1 MLLHLNSLSWKK
13 QRAKILNFITR
24 FGEKRITLATLQSL
38 RALSNEQLDPQNFSD
53 IIPAS
58 VVIITEKGV
67 LAGVGYAID
76 DGSGH
81 CLIVV
86 RPEARR
92 HGIGFQ
98 LMQALIDSLEHF
110 SCQVAIDNIASL
122 ALCFKHGLHAVSLIK
137 GPTGKA
143 TLRFERSS
151 IYGSSSIRNSNPV
164 SQ

>member
-1 MLLHLNSLSWKK
+1 MLLRHNSRTWNK
-13 QRAKILNFITR
+13 QRAKILNFISHY
-24 FGEKRITLATLQSL
+24 GEKRITLATLHSL
-38 RALSNEQLDPQNFSD
+38 RLLSDEQLNYQPSSD
-53 IIPAS
+53 IVPAS
-58 VVIITEKGV
+58 VVTFSDQGK
-67 LAGVGYAID
+67 LMGVGYAIG

-92 HGIGFQ
+92 NGVGFQ
-98 LMQALIDSLEHF
+98 IMKELINSLDHF
-110 SCQVAIDNIASL
+110 SCQVAIDNVASL
-122 ALCFKHGLHAVSLIK
+122 ALCFKNGLHAVSMFK

-151 IYGSSSIRNSNPV
+151 VHGAATVRNTNTI